1 MQIVGLDKR
10 NKTKIVFLNSEAS
23 AKSED
28 DYRKIL
34 VVDYR
39 RYKLQDLCLFASSSS
54 ISTRVINELKNTFV
68 TKSMLEEKWNEG
80 DDRFVMMGL
89 KIAMAQYIA
98 KDLVEVKDNRRISL
112 SKSIDRLIKG
122 CKNQITK
129 PI

>member
-1 MQIVGLDKR
+1 
-10 NKTKIVFLNSEAS
+10 
-23 AKSED
+23 
-28 DYRKIL
+28 
-34 VVDYR
+34 
-39 RYKLQDLCLFASSSS
+39 
-54 ISTRVINELKNTFV
+54 
-68 TKSMLEEKWNEG
+68 
-80 DDRFVMMGL
+80 MMGL

>member
-1 MQIVGLDKR
+1 MQKV
-10 NKTKIVFLNSEAS
+10 
-23 AKSED
+23 
-28 DYRKIL
+28 
-34 VVDYR
+34 

-89 KIAMAQYIA
+89 KITMAFYSISL
-98 KDLVEVKDNRRISL
+98 KDLVEVKHNRRVSL